1 MNRSPLH
8 QLNLDHGARMV
19 DFGGWEMPVQYQS
32 VIEEHLSV
40 RRTVGLFDVSHLG
53 RFALSG
59 EGASATLD
67 RLLCNNLA
75 RIEPGRAQ
83 YTMLLNERGGVVD
96 DIIVWWWGENDYW
109 IMPNASNQPRV
120 MAEFENEGRC
130 HVADLQMS
138 TAMIALQGPDSGSVF
153 DRILGETPRRFRTV
167 RTEWRGSAVAMAG
180 TGYTG
185 ERGGEIV
192 TDPETAILLAEEMA
206 NAGVRLCGLGARD
219 TLRLE
224 AGFPLW
230 GQDLDETRTPLEA
243 DLEFAVDLDHDFV
256 GRSALVEQKGNGLP
270 SRLMGFVLDGPGV
283 PRHGYK
289 VTSGS
294 SYGEVTSGNMSPL
307 LGKGI
312 GMAYMSPPAEESDS
326 VEIDI
331 RGKQVIGH
339 FQNAPF
345 HTETTR

>member
-8 QLNLDHGARMV
+8 QFNLDHGARMV
-19 DFGGWEMPVQYQS
+19 DFGGWEMPVQYES

-40 RRTVGLFDVSHLG
+40 RGSVGLFDISHLG
-53 RFALSG
+53 RFSLSG
-59 EGASATLD
+59 TGAGGALD
-67 RLLCNNLA
+67 RLLCNNMA

-83 YTMLLNERGGVVD
+83 YTMLLNESGGVVD

-109 IMPNASNQPRV
+109 VMPNASNQPRV
-120 MAEFENEGRC
+120 MAEFENQELC
-130 HVADLQMS
+130 QVADLQMS
-138 TAMIALQGPDSGSVF
+138 TAMVALQGPDSNSVF
-153 DRILGETPRRFRTV
+153 ERVLGETPRRFRTV
-167 RTEWRGSAVAMAG
+167 RIEWRGRIVALAG

-192 TDPETAILLAEEMA
+192 TDPETAILLADEMA
-206 NAGVRLCGLGARD
+206 LDGVRICGLGARD

-243 DLEFAVDLDHDFV
+243 ELGFAVDFEHDFV
-256 GRSALVEQKGNGLP
+256 GRSALVDQKSSGLP
-270 SRLMGFVLDGPGV
+270 SRLMGFVLDEPGV

-289 VTSGS
+289 AISGS
-294 SYGEVTSGNMSPL
+294 SHGEVTSGNMSPI

-312 GMAYMSPPAEESDS
+312 GMVYMSPPATGSDG

-331 RGKQVIGH
+331 RGKQVKGH
-339 FQNAPF
+339 FKKPPF
-345 HTETTR
+345 HKECTL